1 MIFREQWNTHCHNCW
16 NMQTLLLNTALK
28 RFFQYLC
35 SDCRA
40 QIDLLSIAVSLKL
53 LFLENISM
61 EFILFSDFLILSS
74 LVRTYFRY
82 QLESGYC
89 KGLRK
94 HTQIVVY
101 MLIPI
106 KLPVGSSWLLW
117 LDRAIQIKKNKSKP
131 FHMFLLLK
139 LIIHQLE

>member
-1 MIFREQWNTHCHNCW
+1 
-16 NMQTLLLNTALK
+16 MQTLLLNTALK

-53 LFLENISM
+53 LFLENTSM
-61 EFILFSDFLILSS
+61 ECVPFSHCGLSS

-106 KLPVGSSWLLW
+106 KLPVGSGRLLW
-117 LDRAIQIKKNKSKP
+117 LDRAIQIKKKQIKTVSYAFIFKTYYSP
-131 FHMFLLLK
+131 VK
-139 LIIHQLE
+139 ITDTKQESWSY

>member
-35 SDCRA
+35 SDCKA

-61 EFILFSDFLILSS
+61 ECIPFSHCGLSS
-74 LVRTYFRY
+74 LVRTKFRY

-106 KLPVGSSWLLW
+106 KLPVGSGRLLW
-117 LDRAIQIKKNKSKP
+117 LDRAILIKKTQIKTVSYV
-131 FHMFLLLK
+131 LYLK
-139 LIIHQLE
+139 LIIHQLK